1 MGVAEQ
7 GFTRRELKALAEAA
21 GVLTA
26 KSGAVL
32 IEVGS
37 NDPDDVILLMGDV
50 ELKSRD
56 GSIQKVSGGSESA
69 RMPLARLRPRRF
81 QVRALT
87 PVRYLKVS
95 DQMVRGITAARTE
108 APPADTGDYEVTERQ
123 VKELSKGSA

>member
-1 MGVAEQ
+1 M
-7 GFTRRELKALAEAA
+7 KALAEAA

-37 NDPDDVILLMGDV
+37 NDPDDVILLVGDV

-56 GSIQKVSGGSESA
+56 GSTQKVSGGSESA

-87 PVRYLKVS
+87 
-95 DQMVRGITAARTE
+95 
-108 APPADTGDYEVTERQ
+108 
-123 VKELSKGSA
+123 